1 MATNLISL
9 VMQSLTPDMISRI
22 ATVFGLD
29 ANATQK
35 VAAATV
41 PALFGGF
48 AKVAATPDG
57 ARKLYDTVSQQSP
70 GILDSLNSVLGGSGQ
85 KTLEQNGLN
94 MVSSLFG
101 GSTTQT
107 LASTISRFAGVDP
120 GASSSLLGLLAPVV
134 TGALATQAT
143 AGNLDA
149 SGLARM
155 LSSQKANIQAALPA
169 GFGDLLKGSGLLGD
183 IAGVAGQTTR
193 AASPAPQTATY
204 APQPASRAAAS
215 TASSMNWAYW
225 AIPLAVVLA
234 AGWWMFG
241 HRTTPPVREQAGTQT
256 QPMAASPETT
266 ASVAPGGLAAS
277 AMQALTVLKGV
288 PGGTDIANQT
298 TSALDLLNNSLNGVR
313 DAATAETALPK
324 LQDAQAQF
332 GKIGG
337 LAAQLPTAG
346 RGALATVITASM
358 PTINKHL
365 DQVLSIPGVAAI
377 LQQPVDALRTNLETL
392 AKAPA

>member
-1 MATNLISL
+1 
-9 VMQSLTPDMISRI
+9 MQSLTPDLISRI
-22 ATVFGLD
+22 ASAFGLD
-29 ANATQK
+29 ASATQK
-35 VAAATV
+35 VASAAV
-41 PALFGGF
+41 PALLGGF
-48 AKVAATPDG
+48 TQVAGTPDG
-57 ARKLYDTVSQQSP
+57 ARKLYDAVSQQSP
-70 GILDSLNSVLGGSGQ
+70 GILDSLTNVLGGSGQ

-94 MVSSLFG
+94 LVSSLFG
-101 GSTTQT
+101 GSNTQT

-134 TGALATQAT
+134 TGALATQAN

-155 LSSQKANIQAALPA
+155 LSSQKSSIQAALPA

-193 AASPAPQTATY
+193 AASAAAQSTTY
-204 APQPASRAAAS
+204 AAQQAARATTS

-225 AIPLAVVLA
+225 VIPAALVLA

-241 HRTTPPVREQAGTQT
+241 HRATPLVREQAGTET
-256 QPMAASPETT
+256 QQPASSETT
-266 ASVAPGGLAAS
+266 ASVPTGNMAAS
-277 AMQALTVLKGV
+277 ATQALTVLKGV
-288 PGGTDIANQT
+288 PGGTEIADQT
-298 TSALDLLNNSLNGVR
+298 TSALDKLSSTLNGIK
-313 DAATAETALPK
+313 DAATAQTALPQ
-324 LQDAQAQF
+324 LQDAHTQLD
-332 GKIGG
+332 KVGG

-346 RGALATVITASM
+346 RGALATIVAASM

-365 DQVLSIPGVAAI
+365 DQILAIPGVAAV
-377 LQQPVDALRTNLETL
+377 LQQPVDALRSNLETL